1 MRYRQFKITEAKL
14 KPLPFRSTRGDIN
27 EPLLAGAIATRF
39 MKYPEPV
46 KQSDVENTI
55 NAIRQEKSLQKE
67 FTHDNGL
74 DKIDYIIKMPSQI
87 NRQDFAHK
95 DLFKN
100 MADELRVDTTF
111 VNSDRYTQKVA
122 KLLSDNDKPDR
133 IQVISS
139 GPEGQKVS
147 KIDVELVYINPD
159 GKERRLKGISLKTG
173 GDLYGQ
179 TSPNPKIPKNF
190 EAHKAW
196 WERLGVR
203 IGDYTF
209 DQYMKNSIKL
219 VKNTFTTATNQ
230 ISAQLQG
237 DVDQKEAVFLNN
249 VIKFLDFAV
258 ALNDKKLEVVDI
270 KGGKYSV
277 QTVKRLAKNLPNVDL
292 SVGTLVN
299 NHGIP
304 QIIIKGTTK
313 DNQTT
318 ELFRIRH
325 TYSPARVN
333 KAGEKRPPRHRIF
346 VVPGP
351 LMTSLATV
359 SQG

>member
-159 GKERRLKGISLKTG
+159 GKE
-173 GDLYGQ
+173 
-179 TSPNPKIPKNF
+179 
-190 EAHKAW
+190 
-196 WERLGVR
+196 
-203 IGDYTF
+203 
-209 DQYMKNSIKL
+209 
-219 VKNTFTTATNQ
+219 
-230 ISAQLQG
+230 
-237 DVDQKEAVFLNN
+237 
-249 VIKFLDFAV
+249 
-258 ALNDKKLEVVDI
+258 
-270 KGGKYSV
+270 
-277 QTVKRLAKNLPNVDL
+277 
-292 SVGTLVN
+292 
-299 NHGIP
+299 
-304 QIIIKGTTK
+304 
-313 DNQTT
+313 
-318 ELFRIRH
+318 
-325 TYSPARVN
+325 
-333 KAGEKRPPRHRIF
+333 PR
-346 VVPGP
+346 
-351 LMTSLATV
+351 
-359 SQG
+359 